1 MSIYYQTENVRVRKR
16 DEAVYLVAVICDEC
30 DAQYLH
36 ADTHE
41 YDTAKAIDE
50 AVYCGGWM
58 VQDNAE
64 HTAKCERCVMSHC
77 AREVSP

>member
-1 MSIYYQTENVRVRKR
+1 MSIHYQTENAHVRDR

-30 DAQYLH
+30 DAQYLY
-36 ADTHE
+36 ADASE

-64 HTAKCERCVMSHC
+64 HTAKCERCVMSH
-77 AREVSP
+77 RVQEVSP